1 MIRQALGRAA
11 LRATG
16 WRIHG
21 TPPDPDHIGILLA
34 APHTSNWDFPLMLAT
49 AWATQLH
56 PKYLAKKELF
66 HQPSKIVIATTGG
79 IATDRDNPGTLVEDL
94 IRRARSGEA
103 FILVMAPEGTRKVSE
118 GWKSGFYRIAREAD
132 IPVTPCSVD
141 SAAREIWFGPT
152 FHLTGNVADDMD
164 RMRAFYAG
172 KGGVRPERKSP
183 VRLSVEPAA
192 ETAPSPRETSGA

>member
-1 MIRQALGRAA
+1 MIRQVLGRAA

-34 APHTSNWDFPLMLAT
+34 APHTSNWDLPLMLAT

-66 HQPSKIVIATTGG
+66 RHPSKIVIATTGG

-103 FILVMAPEGTRKVSE
+103 FILVLAPEGTRKGSE
-118 GWKSGFYRIAREAD
+118 GWKSGFYRIAREAN

-141 SAAREIWFGPT
+141 IATREIRFGPT

-164 RMRAFYAG
+164 RMRAFYAD
-172 KGGVRPERKSP
+172 KGGLRPERKSP
-183 VRLSVEPAA
+183 VRLSVETAA
-192 ETAPSPRETSGA
+192 EADPSPREPSGS

>member
-34 APHTSNWDFPLMLAT
+34 APHTSTWDFPLMLAT

-66 HQPSKIVIATTGG
+66 RQPSKMVIATTGG

-192 ETAPSPRETSGA
+192 ETAPSPRETSGD